1 MIKVNNLNRFLKS
14 LLFLDRLTKS
24 KSNRSE
30 LNYAFWRKFHLY
42 HYLILNSNTPNS
54 FPGLKF
60 INNTSEYTICECDIC
75 NILYLNVIYKSKISH
90 GRNFSSLVFNSRG
103 EYLRDHFDFSWT
115 LHANIKLD
123 YFQKIEVIFII

>member
-1 MIKVNNLNRFLKS
+1 MIKVNNLNCFLKS
-14 LLFLDRLTKS
+14 LLFLVRLTKS

-30 LNYAFWRKFHLY
+30 LNYAFSIKFHLY

-54 FPGLKF
+54 FPELKF

-90 GRNFSSLVFNSRG
+90 GRNFSSLVFNSRA
-103 EYLRDHFDFSWT
+103 EYLRDHFDFSWM
-115 LHANIKLD
+115 LNANIK
-123 YFQKIEVIFII
+123 